1 MIVLPSRSSCWMFA
15 IGQVCV
21 HIKYVSTGKAYWL
34 DATAFAWSDNGLDQ
48 IIDSLCNYVFA
59 AASSTCLSSCLVFS
73 KTPRNFIGVML
84 VQALDRFKISYLH
97 ISTSLLD
104 LSPIHVYHCTLLLI
118 PLQTGTFQSI
128 LLFLLLLLLLL
139 LLLFFFLLF
148 NYTSWMVPS
157 TQV

>member
-1 MIVLPSRSSCWMFA
+1 
-15 IGQVCV
+15 
-21 HIKYVSTGKAYWL
+21 
-34 DATAFAWSDNGLDQ
+34 
-48 IIDSLCNYVFA
+48 
-59 AASSTCLSSCLVFS
+59 
-73 KTPRNFIGVML
+73 ML

-139 LLLFFFLLF
+139 VLLLLLLLLLFFLLLF
-148 NYTSWMVPS
+148 NYTS
-157 TQV
+157 